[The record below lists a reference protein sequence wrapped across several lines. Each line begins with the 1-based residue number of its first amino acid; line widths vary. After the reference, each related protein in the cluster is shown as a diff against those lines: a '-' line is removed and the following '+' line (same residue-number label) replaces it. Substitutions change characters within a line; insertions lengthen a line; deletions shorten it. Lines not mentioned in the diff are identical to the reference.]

1 MNRYGTVYGGWNLP
15 QDIQLSSDSIVY
27 SAGVGEDISF
37 DILLQEKFDLN
48 IVLIDPTQRAFWH
61 FEEVKDYFST
71 MNPDFS
77 GDIQRDYLKIIGNSR
92 PNFSKFT
99 YIQKGLWSHA
109 DSLKFYKPIN
119 EKYVSHTLIENM
131 YSNNY
136 ELVEVDSIKNI
147 MNALNHTHIDI
158 LKVDIEGSELI
169 VLGQMLKDGIFPN
182 YICIEFDL
190 KLKGIDRENKTDS
203 LISDLEKAGYILADN
218 DRWNCLFVLKG
229 R

>member
-15 QDIQLSSDSIVY
+15 KNIELSSDSIVY

-37 DILLQEKFDLN
+37 DILLQEKFDVN
-48 IVLIDPTQRAFWH
+48 MGLIDPTQRALWH
-61 FEEVKDYFST
+61 FEEVKDFFST
-71 MNPDFS
+71 KNPDFS
-77 GDIQRDYLKIIGNSR
+77 GDIQRDYLKIIGNSK

-109 DSLKFYKPIN
+109 DSLKFYKPTN

-136 ELVEVDSIKNI
+136 EVVEVDSVKNI

-158 LKVDIEGSELI
+158 LKVDIEGSEVI
-169 VLGQMLKDGIFPN
+169 VLDQMLKDGIFPKC
-182 YICIEFDL
+182 ICVEFDL
-190 KLKGIDRENKTDS
+190 KLKGVDRENKTES
-203 LISDLEKAGYILADN
+203 LIRDLENIGYTLADN
-218 DRWNCLFVLKG
+218 DAWNCLFILQ

>member
-15 QDIQLSSDSIVY
+15 KNIELSSDSIVY

-48 IVLIDPTQRAFWH
+48 IVLIDPTQRALWH
-61 FEEVKDYFST
+61 FEEVKDFFST
-71 MNPDFS
+71 KNPDFS

-109 DSLKFYKPIN
+109 DSLKFYKPTN

-131 YSNNY
+131 YSNKY
-136 ELVEVDSIKNI
+136 EVVEVDSVKNI

-169 VLGQMLKDGIFPN
+169 VLGQMLKDGIFPRF
-182 YICIEFDL
+182 ICIEFDL
-190 KLKGIDRENKTDS
+190 KLKGVDRENKTES
-203 LISDLEKAGYILADN
+203 LINDLHKAGYILADN
-218 DRWNCLFVLKG
+218 DTWNCLFILQ